1 MSGVLPVENV
11 AEGADEGSSPRE
23 RGFGVAD
30 AVLRDVEGF
39 IPA

>member
-1 MSGVLPVENV
+1 MSGVLLLAAAGYKPE
-11 AEGADEGSSPRE
+11 EGSSPRE